1 MELALAIKGKLDAS
15 LPESVKKA
23 ISETAGLRQ
32 KMQELNKIKIKADK
46 LKELTEKAQE
56 AGKSLSTA
64 KSHVAAVS
72 SEFEK
77 SRLVTEQYKIKLEQA
92 KVAAELMKKTAS
104 AQEYAKARMEVIQLN
119 AAYRNSN
126 TATKA
131 LAKELAAANRE
142 ARSAGNAY
150 NKAQNAARKLGDELR
165 KAGFDTDS
173 FAESQNRL
181 QKELSQTE
189 ASLAAAKKVQADY
202 NASQAQKAAVRETHA
217 QKQSN
222 FYVAAGN
229 LQSGA
234 MAIQSFVAPIME
246 CVDAAMKFES
256 VMADVKKVV
265 DFDTPQQFKEMNSD
279 ILNLSRTL
287 PMAANDIAKIVAAG
301 GQSGIARQD
310 LMAFAE
316 SATKMGIAFDITA
329 DQAGDMM
336 AKWRTAFKLGQS
348 DVVAL
353 ADKINYLG
361 NTTAA
366 SAPLISD
373 VVTRIGPLGEIGG
386 IASGEIAAMGA
397 SMIGAGVQ
405 SDVAATGIKNF
416 MMALTTGESAS
427 QTQIDTFTEL
437 GLDYKAVAQ
446 DMQRDSK
453 ATILNVLHTIKALD
467 KAKQAAAMRSLFGL
481 ESIGAIAP
489 MLSNLEALEDNFT
502 KVADA
507 TQYAGSM
514 EAEYAARSQTT
525 ENQLQLARN
534 TVTAM
539 SISIGS
545 ALLPAINSVMSAV
558 APVAAAFADFAENN
572 QQLIVVLAGIGTAI
586 AGVVIACLAVN
597 AAVAAY
603 GMVLSTFSMLRSAI
617 AGVSVAQT
625 ILNAVMALNPY
636 LLIAMAVI
644 ALVGALV
651 YLWQTN
657 DSFREAVLGAWQSL
671 QNGAMAIF
679 TGLADFIGGI
689 WQGIVST
696 AMVIFTGLADF
707 ISGVWQGIVSTAMA
721 VWSAVAPA
729 FAAAWSVISTIAK
742 GIFVVVALV
751 VLTAIELIVGII
763 RTGIQAI
770 IAIWSL
776 IQPHVSLVWNG
787 ICTAS
792 NVALAFINA
801 AMAACGAFIG
811 TVWQM
816 ILAAANMGWTGI
828 MSVVMA
834 VWAAI
839 APIVATGAAFIMAI
853 WNQIYGTASAAWN
866 TIVSVVLDVWAQVQ
880 GIVATGAAFIMA
892 IWNQIYSTASAAW
905 NAIVSVVLDVWA
917 QVQGIVDSGIAMVEE
932 KWNHLK
938 EIFSSPIQA
947 VVNFV
952 KGGNSEAQSAASDK
966 AVEAGLSATGGIFS
980 QPYLTWV
987 AEAGDTEV
995 IIPINNTTRALQLW
1009 QTAGKMLGAYHPA
1022 AQAGMAANK
1031 AKSASA
1037 ATISNY
1043 VGGAVR
1049 IANQQSYMG
1058 DAIQIAGQQSTIVAD
1073 ARTLME
1079 NSRMT
1084 DKNTVIA
1091 PATASSTGNVSVEF
1105 APVINITGTGGNGE
1119 SANIADIVR
1128 RALAE
1133 QKAQFE
1139 DRKSVV

>member
-1 MELALAIKGKLDAS
+1 MAGKMMELALAIKGKLDAS

-32 KMQELNKIKIKADK
+32 KMQELNKIKIKTDK

-64 KSHVAAVS
+64 KSRVAAVS

-131 LAKELAAANRE
+131 LAKELAIANRE

-217 QKQSN
+217 QKQSD

-234 MAIQSFVAPIME
+234 MAIQSFAAPIME

-287 PMAANDIAKIVAAG
+287 PMAADDIAKIVAAG

-489 MLSNLEALEDNFT
+489 MLSNLEDNFA

-617 AGVSVAQT
+617 AGVSAAQT

-636 LLIAMAVI
+636 ILIAMAVI

-671 QNGAMAIF
+671 QNGAIAIF

-696 AMVIFTGLADF
+696 AM
-707 ISGVWQGIVSTAMA
+707 A

-729 FAAAWSVISTIAK
+729 FTAAWSVISTIAK

-763 RTGIQAI
+763 RTYIQAI
-770 IAIWSL
+770 MAIWSL
-776 IQPHVSLVWNG
+776 IQPHVSLVWNI
-787 ICTAS
+787 ICTAI
-792 NVALAFINA
+792 NVALAVINA
-801 AMAACGAFIG
+801 AMAACGAFIS

-816 ILAAANMGWTGI
+816 ILAVANTAWAGI

-839 APIVATGAAFIMAI
+839 YPIVAAGAAFIMAI
-853 WNQIYGTASAAWN
+853 WNQIYG
-866 TIVSVVLDVWAQVQ
+866 
-880 GIVATGAAFIMA
+880 
-892 IWNQIYSTASAAW
+892 TASAAW

-917 QVQGIVDSGIAMVEE
+917 QVQGIVDSGVAMVEE

-1031 AKSASA
+1031 AKSAST

-1043 VGGAVR
+1043 AGRAVR

-1058 DAIQIAGQQSTIVAD
+1058 DAIQIAGHQSTIVAD

-1091 PATASSTGNVSVEF
+1091 PATASSTGTVSVEF

-1139 DRKSVV
+1139 RELPRMLANVRNNERRFSYA

>member
-1 MELALAIKGKLDAS
+1 MAGKMMELALAIKGKLDAS

-64 KSHVAAVS
+64 KSHVATVS

-234 MAIQSFVAPIME
+234 MAIQSFAAPIME

-489 MLSNLEALEDNFT
+489 MLSNLEALEDNFA

-558 APVAAAFADFAENN
+558 TPVAAAFADFAENN

-636 LLIAMAVI
+636 ILIAMAVI

-696 AMVIFTGLADF
+696 AM
-707 ISGVWQGIVSTAMA
+707 A

-729 FAAAWSVISTIAK
+729 FTAAWSVISTIAK
-742 GIFVVVALV
+742 GVFVVVALV

-839 APIVATGAAFIMAI
+839 NPIVATGAAFIMAI

-866 TIVSVVLDVWAQVQ
+866 AIVSVVLDVWAQVQ
-880 GIVATGAAFIMA
+880 GSVATGAAFIMA

-952 KGGNSEAQSAASDK
+952 KGGNSEAQSSASDK

-1031 AKSASA
+1031 AKSAST

-1043 VGGAVR
+1043 AGRAVR

-1139 DRKSVV
+1139 RELPRMLANVRNNERRFSYA

>member
-1 MELALAIKGKLDAS
+1 MAGKMMELALAIKGKLDAS

-23 ISETAGLRQ
+23 MSETAGLRQ
-32 KMQELNKIKIKADK
+32 KLQELNKTKVKADK
-46 LKELTEKAQE
+46 LKDLTEKAQE

-77 SRLVTEQYKIKLEQA
+77 SRLATEQYKIKLEQA

-104 AQEYAKARMEVIQLN
+104 AHEYAKARMEVIQLN

-217 QKQSN
+217 QKQSS

-234 MAIQSFVAPIME
+234 MAIQSFAAPIME

-287 PMAANDIAKIVAAG
+287 PMAADDIAKIVAAG

-489 MLSNLEALEDNFT
+489 MLSNLEALEDNFA

-507 TQYAGSM
+507 AQYAGSM

-525 ENQLQLARN
+525 ENQIQLAKN

-558 APVAAAFADFAENN
+558 APVTAAFADFAENN
-572 QQLIVVLAGIGTAI
+572 QNVIIVLAGIAAAV
-586 AGVVIACLAVN
+586 AGVIMACLAVN
-597 AAVAAY
+597 AAIAAWE
-603 GMVLSTFSMLRSAI
+603 LITSTFAI
-617 AGVSVAQT
+617 VRGAITSVSVAQG
-625 ILNAVMALNPY
+625 ILNAVMATNPY
-636 LLIAMAVI
+636 ILIAMVII
-644 ALVGALV
+644 ALAGALV
-651 YLWQTN
+651 YLWRTN
-657 DSFREAVLGAWQSL
+657 EGFREAVLGAWQSL
-671 QNGAMAIF
+671 QSGAMAIF
-679 TGLADFIGGI
+679 NGIADFLGSI
-689 WQGIVST
+689 WNGIVEG
-696 AMVIFTGLADF
+696 AMSA
-707 ISGVWQGIVSTAMA
+707 WA
-721 VWSAVAPA
+721 VVAPA
-729 FAAAWSVISTIAK
+729 FEAAWSVISTIAK

-751 VLTAIELIVGII
+751 VLTSIEVIVSII
-763 RTGIQAI
+763 RIGIQAI
-770 IAIWSL
+770 MSAWGVIKPYVAI
-776 IQPHVSLVWNG
+776 VWNA
-787 ICTAS
+787 ICAIV
-792 NVALAFINA
+792 NVALAIITA
-801 AMAACGAFIG
+801 AMDACEAFIAA
-811 TVWQM
+811 VWQM
-816 ILAAANMGWTGI
+816 ILSTAQAVWEAI
-828 MSVVMA
+828 MSVIMA
-834 VWAAI
+834 AWAVI
-839 APIVATGAAFIMAI
+839 EPIVSAGAA
-853 WNQIYGTASAAWN
+853 T
-866 TIVSVVLDVWAQVQ
+866 
-880 GIVATGAAFIMA
+880 IMA

-905 NAIVSVVLDVWA
+905 NATVSVVSDVWA
-917 QVQGIVDSGIAMVEE
+917 QVQGIVDSGVALVEE
-932 KWNHLK
+932 KWNRLK

-952 KGGNSEAQSAASDK
+952 KGGSSEAQSAAADK
-966 AVEAGLSATGGIFS
+966 TAEAGLSATGGIFS

-995 IIPINNTTRALQLW
+995 IIPINSTTRALQLW
-1009 QTAGKMLGAYHPA
+1009 QAAGKMLGAYHPA
-1022 AQAGMAANK
+1022 AKAGMTANK
-1031 AKSASA
+1031 AVNTVSSARVASMTSYASEAMQAASLQSIYVEDMRLAEASSASPEKA
-1037 ATISNY
+1037 A
-1043 VGGAVR
+1043 V
-1049 IANQQSYMG
+1049 M
-1058 DAIQIAGQQSTIVAD
+1058 
-1073 ARTLME
+1073 
-1079 NSRMT
+1079 
-1084 DKNTVIA
+1084 A
-1091 PATASSTGNVSVEF
+1091 PAPANKNSTVNVEF
-1105 APVINITGTGGNGE
+1105 APVINITGTVGGDN
-1119 SANIADIVR
+1119 ANIADMVR
-1128 RALAE
+1128 KALAE

-1139 DRKSVV
+1139 RELPRMLANVRNNERRLSYA

>member
-1 MELALAIKGKLDAS
+1 MAGKMMELALAIKGKLDAS

-77 SRLVTEQYKIKLEQA
+77 SRIVTEQYKIKLEQA

-234 MAIQSFVAPIME
+234 MAIQSFAAPIME

-287 PMAANDIAKIVAAG
+287 PMAADDIAKIVAAG

-316 SATKMGIAFDITA
+316 SATKMRIAFDITA

-416 MMALTTGESAS
+416 MMALTAGGAATKN
-427 QTQIDTFTEL
+427 QVDTFSDI
-437 GLDYKAVAQ
+437 GLDYMAVAER
-446 DMQRDSK
+446 MQRNSK
-453 ATILNVLHTIKALD
+453 ATILNVLHTIKSLD
-467 KAKQAAAMRSLFGL
+467 KVKQVSVMGTLLDR

-489 MLSNLEALEDNFT
+489 MLSHLDALEDNFT

-507 TQYAGSM
+507 THYAGSM

-558 APVAAAFADFAENN
+558 TPVAAAFADFAENN

-636 LLIAMAVI
+636 ILIAMAVI

-696 AMVIFTGLADF
+696 AM
-707 ISGVWQGIVSTAMA
+707 A

-729 FAAAWSVISTIAK
+729 FTAAWSVISTIAK

-770 IAIWSL
+770 MAIWSL
-776 IQPHVSLVWNG
+776 IQPHVSLVWNI
-787 ICTAS
+787 ICTAI
-792 NVALAFINA
+792 NVALAVINA
-801 AMAACGAFIG
+801 AMAACGAFIS

-816 ILAAANMGWTGI
+816 ILAVANTAWAGI
-828 MSVVMA
+828 MSVVMV

-839 APIVATGAAFIMAI
+839 YPIVAAGAAFIMAI
-853 WNQIYGTASAAWN
+853 WNQIYG
-866 TIVSVVLDVWAQVQ
+866 
-880 GIVATGAAFIMA
+880 
-892 IWNQIYSTASAAW
+892 TASAAW

-952 KGGNSEAQSAASDK
+952 KGGNSEAQSAASNK
-966 AVEAGLSATGGIFS
+966 AVEAGMSATGGIFS

-1043 VGGAVR
+1043 AGGAVR

-1139 DRKSVV
+1139 RELPRMLANVRNNERRFSYA

>member
-1 MELALAIKGKLDAS
+1 MAGKMMELALAIKGKLDAS

-56 AGKSLSTA
+56 AGNSLSTA

-77 SRLVTEQYKIKLEQA
+77 SRIVTEQYKIKLEQA

-234 MAIQSFVAPIME
+234 MAIQSFAAPIME

-287 PMAANDIAKIVAAG
+287 PMAADDIAKIVAAG

-405 SDVAATGIKNF
+405 SEIGR
-416 MMALTTGESAS
+416 AS
-427 QTQIDTFTEL
+427 
-437 GLDYKAVAQ
+437 
-446 DMQRDSK
+446 
-453 ATILNVLHTIKALD
+453 
-467 KAKQAAAMRSLFGL
+467 
-481 ESIGAIAP
+481 
-489 MLSNLEALEDNFT
+489 
-502 KVADA
+502 
-507 TQYAGSM
+507 
-514 EAEYAARSQTT
+514 
-525 ENQLQLARN
+525 
-534 TVTAM
+534 
-539 SISIGS
+539 
-545 ALLPAINSVMSAV
+545 
-558 APVAAAFADFAENN
+558 
-572 QQLIVVLAGIGTAI
+572 
-586 AGVVIACLAVN
+586 C
-597 AAVAAY
+597 
-603 GMVLSTFSMLRSAI
+603 
-617 AGVSVAQT
+617 
-625 ILNAVMALNPY
+625 
-636 LLIAMAVI
+636 
-644 ALVGALV
+644 
-651 YLWQTN
+651 
-657 DSFREAVLGAWQSL
+657 RERV
-671 QNGAMAIF
+671 
-679 TGLADFIGGI
+679 
-689 WQGIVST
+689 
-696 AMVIFTGLADF
+696 
-707 ISGVWQGIVSTAMA
+707 
-721 VWSAVAPA
+721 
-729 FAAAWSVISTIAK
+729 
-742 GIFVVVALV
+742 
-751 VLTAIELIVGII
+751 
-763 RTGIQAI
+763 
-770 IAIWSL
+770 
-776 IQPHVSLVWNG
+776 
-787 ICTAS
+787 
-792 NVALAFINA
+792 
-801 AMAACGAFIG
+801 
-811 TVWQM
+811 
-816 ILAAANMGWTGI
+816 
-828 MSVVMA
+828 
-834 VWAAI
+834 
-839 APIVATGAAFIMAI
+839 
-853 WNQIYGTASAAWN
+853 
-866 TIVSVVLDVWAQVQ
+866 
-880 GIVATGAAFIMA
+880 
-892 IWNQIYSTASAAW
+892 
-905 NAIVSVVLDVWA
+905 
-917 QVQGIVDSGIAMVEE
+917 
-932 KWNHLK
+932 
-938 EIFSSPIQA
+938 
-947 VVNFV
+947 
-952 KGGNSEAQSAASDK
+952 
-966 AVEAGLSATGGIFS
+966 
-980 QPYLTWV
+980 
-987 AEAGDTEV
+987 
-995 IIPINNTTRALQLW
+995 
-1009 QTAGKMLGAYHPA
+1009 
-1022 AQAGMAANK
+1022 
-1031 AKSASA
+1031 
-1037 ATISNY
+1037 
-1043 VGGAVR
+1043 
-1049 IANQQSYMG
+1049 
-1058 DAIQIAGQQSTIVAD
+1058 
-1073 ARTLME
+1073 
-1079 NSRMT
+1079 
-1084 DKNTVIA
+1084 
-1091 PATASSTGNVSVEF
+1091 
-1105 APVINITGTGGNGE
+1105 
-1119 SANIADIVR
+1119 
-1128 RALAE
+1128 
-1133 QKAQFE
+1133 
-1139 DRKSVV
+1139 